1 MACSRHAPPAVRRS
15 PAPSKT
21 IVFTLYWR
29 PLQKNLL
36 FLLATTLVIP
46 GCRRSP
52 PPLPLFE
59 AVTPEASGITFANTL
74 SQDSVLNIVNYLYY
88 YNGGGGAG
96 GEIHGYG
103 LLGLY
108 FTSNLGRNRL
118 YRNFGHFPFED
129 NTDRARGPG
138 FVGGKSGGHT
148 AHGHRGWR

>member
-1 MACSRHAPPAVRRS
+1 MACSRHAPPAVRRT

-59 AVTPEASGITFANTL
+59 AVTPEASCITFANTL
-74 SQDSVLNIVNYLYY
+74 SQDSVLDIVNYLYY
-88 YNGGGGAG
+88 YNGGCA
-96 GEIHGYG
+96 
-103 LLGLY
+103 
-108 FTSNLGRNRL
+108 
-118 YRNFGHFPFED
+118 
-129 NTDRARGPG
+129 
-138 FVGGKSGGHT
+138 T
-148 AHGHRGWR
+148 ASSTRRI